1 MIDNVYEHACDG
13 HSELLHWLS
22 GSSEMLWE
30 LPNDVEDRVAE
41 QIDRFVCSDEELAAI
56 KWYSDERVTV
66 HQQCSDNQMSR
77 TDALRKISLLDI
89 EFSDLLVAEIPGYS
103 TSAINMT
110 LAAEQL
116 FSRVDSAAVL
126 AKLLHEHA
134 GLRSWN
140 GSFDVMYYG
149 LHGGPHK
156 ERDLPGVVAAAVMTN
171 CAASDREGEVI
182 VEGWQMAEYPEANC
196 VPGLW
201 TVMWQR
207 HDFLTDDA
215 DVSRPDQP
223 MTLWRGASPERA
235 NGLAWTA
242 NKEYAYQYAN
252 QRNDPAKPTSFVWST
267 VATPDMIRG
276 RLVGRNEDEYVVLG
290 ASPQRVE

>member
-1 MIDNVYEHACDG
+1 MTDNVYEHAVQGRDDLENWITDDG
-13 HSELLHWLS
+13 DVLE
-22 GSSEMLWE
+22 E
-30 LPNDVEDRVAE
+30 LPPHVKISVIQ
-41 QIDRFVCSDEELAAI
+41 QIEHFMCSDDELNVI
-56 KWYSDERVTV
+56 EWYSDELVTL
-66 HQQCSDNQMSR
+66 HQR
-77 TDALRKISLLDI
+77 TPDDQTSSADMMMKVMALRI
-89 EFSDLLVAEIPGYS
+89 ELADRLVADVPGYQS
-103 TSAINMT
+103 FKFPHI
-110 LAAEQL
+110 AAEQL
-116 FSRVDSAAVL
+116 LSRVDSAAAL

-134 GLRSWN
+134 GQRTWN
-140 GSFDVMYYG
+140 GSFVVMYDG
-149 LHGGPHK
+149 LHGGVHTS
-156 ERDLPGVVAAAVMTN
+156 RDLPGVVAAAVLTN
-171 CAASDREGEVI
+171 CAASDSEGEVI

-201 TVMWQR
+201 AVMWQR

-242 NKEYAYQYAN
+242 DKERAEWFAN
-252 QRNDPAKPTSFVWST
+252 RTNTTAEPTAFVWST
-267 VATPDMIRG
+267 VAAPDMIRG